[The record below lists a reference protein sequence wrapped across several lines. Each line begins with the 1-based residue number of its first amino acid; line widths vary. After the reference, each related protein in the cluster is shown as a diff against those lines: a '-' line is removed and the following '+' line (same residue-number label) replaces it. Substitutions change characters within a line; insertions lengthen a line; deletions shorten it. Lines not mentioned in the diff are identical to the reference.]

1 MRLRSL
7 NITTRVVVLVLCT
20 ICCVCSGCSSEINY
34 TPPAGSK
41 EIAIHHYSFGKIVV
55 NDKTYENDIAI
66 FADGRV
72 INWQAQA
79 NHAIQLTDVKALMKS
94 AVTKLIIGIGAND
107 GCSVTDEIALYAA
120 SKNIT
125 IHVLNTFEAVKLFN
139 ASPKEGLAAC
149 FHVNC

>member
-1 MRLRSL
+1 MCLRSL
-7 NITTRVVVLVLCT
+7 IFKPGIVLIAFSI
-20 ICCVCSGCSSEINY
+20 ICIVSVSCSSEVNF

-41 EIAIHHYSFGKIVV
+41 EIAINHYSFGKIIV

-72 INWQAQA
+72 KNWRAKA
-79 NHAIQLTDVKALMKS
+79 NHAIQLTDVKVLMNGT
-94 AVTKLIIGIGAND
+94 VNKLIIGIGSND
-107 GCSVTDEIALYAA
+107 GCSVTDKITAYAA
-120 SKNIT
+120 TKNIEVH
-125 IHVLNTFEAVKLFN
+125 ILNTFEAVKMFN